1 MWRLF
6 SGAVAA
12 WEMEIAGSGKSG
24 YRLILNQAAWLSDS
38 DPGLIEHENHPRLR
52 INFMG
57 YQILEHS
64 DAAFIPQIFQPEINN
79 SPKRFALVNCQC
91 SEIGIKGQDE
101 AFIRMGTFEEK
112 MIFRTMPVFLF
123 YIQNI
128 NPALSQKRHN
138 AGRYV
143 LIREQP

>member
-1 MWRLF
+1 
-6 SGAVAA
+6 
-12 WEMEIAGSGKSG
+12 
-24 YRLILNQAAWLSDS
+24 
-38 DPGLIEHENHPRLR
+38 
-52 INFMG
+52 MG
-57 YQILEHS
+57 DQILEHS
-64 DAAFIPQIFQPEINN
+64 DATFIPQIFQPEINY
-79 SPKRFALVNCQC
+79 SPKRSALVNRQC

-128 NPALSQKRHN
+128 NPALSQKGHN

-143 LIREQP
+143 LIREQS